1 MNAGLGHGHVD
12 FAGSSVVHLT
22 GGVIGLVGAWVLG
35 PRLGKFSK
43 DGKARPIPAHNMA
56 YVFTGT
62 FILAFGWFG
71 FNPGSTL
78 AGTDHR
84 IAIVAVNTML
94 ASASGALLTCL
105 TMYLLFGKPDP
116 SMMCNGFLAGLVAI
130 TAPCAFVTSLGAVI
144 IGAVAGVLVIA
155 VVFFVERTLRIDD
168 PVGAIAVHGAN
179 GFWGVISLGL
189 FANGSYGAGWGGVHK
204 LLKDGQIQVIV
215 NDAAPATIKKYNELT
230 AAGWADQ
237 GVTGAMG
244 TLFGAGYNDN
254 GQLLAEFIG
263 AMTNVIV
270 IGLLALVWFKL
281 SDFIFPLRPSREDE
295 IKGVDIP
302 EMGAEAYPDYQLTD
316 RSSPHID

>member
-1 MNAGLGHGHVD
+1 
-12 FAGSSVVHLT
+12 
-22 GGVIGLVGAWVLG
+22 
-35 PRLGKFSK
+35 
-43 DGKARPIPAHNMA
+43 
-56 YVFTGT
+56 
-62 FILAFGWFG
+62 
-71 FNPGSTL
+71 
-78 AGTDHR
+78 
-84 IAIVAVNTML
+84 
-94 ASASGALLTCL
+94 
-105 TMYLLFGKPDP
+105 MYLLFGKPDP